1 MLVYHLVSSQV
12 IGEFRKNLIIRILS
26 RKNKFFLSSSPASK
40 PKPCWETNVDIF
52 PNPCGNLTDSEKE
65 LQLRSE
71 SKSEGRRTPKLRR
84 SDRSCSEKYLDN
96 LYLRAASQPKI
107 VDHAYAQLKPT
118 NKCNLT
124 NFNNFDKINGDYV
137 QLKHSHEKVN
147 LNAKLR
153 QVLLAVTEN
162 YSSDIIDVNEGDIV
176 SLLACKEYDD
186 KGTVRQW
193 CFVRT
198 REGFEGYIPKS
209 ITNEFL

>member
-1 MLVYHLVSSQV
+1 MSLKTLKQHTFNDSS
-12 IGEFRKNLIIRILS
+12 FS
-26 RKNKFFLSSSPASK
+26 TSSPANK

-65 LQLRSE
+65 LQLRGE
-71 SKSEGRRTPKLRR
+71 SRSEGKRTPKLRR

-96 LYLRAASQPKI
+96 LYLRAASQPTKI
-107 VDHAYAQLKPT
+107 ADHSYAQLKPT

-124 NFNNFDKINGDYV
+124 NFNNFDKVNGDYV
-137 QLKHSHEKVN
+137 QLKHSYEKVN
-147 LNAKLR
+147 FNNKIR

-162 YSSDIIDVNEGDIV
+162 YSSDLIQVNEGDIV
-176 SLLACKEYDD
+176 SLLAYKEYEDQG
-186 KGTVRQW
+186 KVRQW

-198 REGFEGYIPKS
+198 REGFEGYIPRI